1 MAQHD
6 YSIAN
11 QTFPNTRTDL
21 NNALSAIS
29 SNNSG
34 TSAPSTTFANQFWY
48 DTSTNKF
55 YIRNEDNDANIQ
67 LFELDQTN
75 DTVEY
80 FLADSIRT
88 TLIEFTDGDDALTIA
103 DGGALTT
110 SGNLS
115 IGGSNNEL
123 RFYEGS
129 NFVGFEAPALTGD
142 QIFVLP
148 SADGTA
154 NQVLQTDGSG
164 TLSFASVGGD
174 NLRPNVK
181 PLIINGD
188 MAVSQRSTSVASISS
203 TDAYNTVD
211 RIRMAIGTAGT
222 YTQSQATDAPTGS
235 GFVKSLKL
243 DNTTANGSLSAGS
256 FHALHYRF
264 EGQDL
269 QLLKK
274 GTSSAEKV
282 TIAFWVKSA
291 KTGQYTLELEDRD
304 NSRSISQAYTI
315 SSANTWEKKVLSF
328 AGDTTGALDNDTS
341 ESFRLLFW
349 LAAGSTYQSGTL
361 NTSWAAQNNA
371 NRAVGNVNLADS
383 TSNDWYI
390 TGLQME
396 VGEFTSSTIP
406 DFQHEMF
413 DDSLLRCHRYFINGT
428 GDTTLNPTGHIATA
442 TTIQATPQ
450 MRRTMRVS
458 PTLTANATT
467 FIALVGG
474 SGATTTLAFSNM
486 GRNGFRYGL
495 NTNQTGMT
503 TSQNAAMAGLG
514 ADFDSEL

>member
-181 PLIINGD
+181 PLIINGA
-188 MAVSQRSTSVASISS
+188 MAVAQRSTSTASITGTGYHTIDRMKVDLSDNGTWTHSQSTDVPSGQGFAKSWKLDCTTADASVAS
-203 TDAYNTVD
+203 
-211 RIRMAIGTAGT
+211 GT
-222 YTQSQATDAPTGS
+222 
-235 GFVKSLKL
+235 
-243 DNTTANGSLSAGS
+243 
-256 FHALHYRF
+256 FHLARYIF

-274 GTSSAEKV
+274 GTSNAEKV
-282 TIAFWVKSA
+282 TISFWIKATV
-291 KTGQYTLELEDRD
+291 TGTYIAELFDTD
-304 NSRSISQAYTI
+304 NSRQISQSYTV

-328 AGDTTGALDNDTS
+328 AGDTSGTLNNDNAS
-341 ESFRLLFW
+341 SFSINLW
-349 LAAGSTYQSGTL
+349 LGAGSDFSSGTL
-361 NTSWAAQNNA
+361 NTSWASSTNTD
-371 NRAVGNVNLADS
+371 RAVGQVNSASS
-383 TSNDWYI
+383 TSNEVYF

-428 GDTTLNPTGHIATA
+428 GDTSLNPTGHIATA
-442 TTIQATPQ
+442 STIQATPQ
-450 MRRTMRVS
+450 LRRTMRVS

-503 TSQNAAMAGLG
+503 TSQNAAMGGLG